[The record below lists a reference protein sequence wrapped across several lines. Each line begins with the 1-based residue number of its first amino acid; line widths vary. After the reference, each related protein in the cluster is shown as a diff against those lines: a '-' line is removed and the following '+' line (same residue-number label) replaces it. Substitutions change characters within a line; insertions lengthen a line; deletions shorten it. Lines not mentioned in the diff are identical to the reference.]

1 MEKEKITYDKLIN
14 TSITKDDF
22 MEIEK
27 DFIRILTEN
36 NMTYKSPIQWDRYC
50 LNSFKLES
58 TNEIIGFTLMEK
70 RFPLNLSKFAI
81 AKKYQGLGVGKVMLK
96 LWEDYNNEIF
106 NGLNV
111 YNYMIH
117 LECDNDTVGFYEKQG
132 YSKYGSFK
140 REENGE
146 ILERIF
152 MNKQVFLK

>member
-1 MEKEKITYDKLIN
+1 MEKKIINDKLIN
-14 TSITKDDF
+14 ISITKEDF
-22 MEIEK
+22 VEVEK

-36 NMTYKSPIQWDRYC
+36 NMTYQSPIKWDRYC

-58 TNEIIGFTLMEK
+58 TNEIIGFALMEK

-81 AKKYQGLGVGKVMLK
+81 AKKYQGLGIGKVMLK

-106 NGLNV
+106 NKLNV

-117 LECDNDTVGFYEKQG
+117 IECGNDTVGFYEKQG
-132 YSKYGSFK
+132 YSKYGTLK
-140 REENGE
+140 MEKNRE

-152 MNKQVFLK
+152 MSKQVFLK